1 MRPDLIAKLEY
12 IKLCAERAILQE
24 KKEMEV
30 LGSWYIDQELSEIE
44 RSLQK
49 CRSIFHE
56 GRQIEMF
63 NQNEN

>member
-1 MRPDLIAKLEY
+1 MRSELIAKLEY
-12 IKLCAERAILQE
+12 IKLCADRAILQE

-30 LGSWYIDQELSEIE
+30 LGSWYIDQQLSDIE

-56 GRQIEMF
+56 GRQIDMF
-63 NQNEN
+63 YIEN